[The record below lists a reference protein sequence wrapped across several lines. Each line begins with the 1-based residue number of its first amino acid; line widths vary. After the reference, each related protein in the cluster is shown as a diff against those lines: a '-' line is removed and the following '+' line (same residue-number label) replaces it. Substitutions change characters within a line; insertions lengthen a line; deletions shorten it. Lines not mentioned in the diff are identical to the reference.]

1 MSKIQASNEVFS
13 RIAKDLLYNERQYV
27 RSSHEKKDK
36 SKTNKKGT
44 TIMMHSA
51 TPQPQ
56 LSALFKVLVFIAL
69 SLALTACGGGDGK
82 SNSSALPKA
91 IISGTIDS
99 KVVTSAS
106 ANSYLPQAQSSVTNQ
121 AVPITND
128 DLSGSIVVY
137 ATDTDGNS
145 YQTQTDKDRKFS
157 LSVPEGK
164 SYVIMFVNGAGKFI
178 GVFVHDTS
186 LETAAYKI
194 SSNTNI
200 GTISFTP
207 EGKATSDKATEM
219 SEKRDKEA
227 VGLPKTID
235 EAKPPKNK
243 ISTRQFV
250 ALPEGSYSYYVRK
263 NDHDHGDDNNFSH
276 SVKYHSEA
284 EFKGDKQL
292 AILDFH
298 LCGTDKS
305 GDSCKASDNFH
316 LNKINLKEVTKDK
329 IVESHEIRD
338 SVYTGPGHDFYIPR
352 FLDMDKSKSYKGSF
366 IDKDDGREKRIN
378 WAANFDSIQKKVFS
392 GDGKVHEY
400 LVIRV
405 VWSEALGTDKGTFYQ
420 WYAKGFGKI
429 AESPSIPTQKTIHPE
444 DLMGNEENGD
454 DDKAYR
460 YVYNSSG
467 AEYGKKPS
475 FLTDSKVKELLA
487 LAKNQVSTIKYASA
501 SRYVPDGSEKITIDG
516 TDYPVKRVSFYR
528 WRDSNSDNTN
538 IKFSPDDKDSHG
550 NRLGEMQINLG
561 DQGSSV
567 EFRQKLIKAGPSGLE
582 ITGARINVYDLTYGW
597 GVNGNENVTLTWK
610 DDAKNT
616 FTVSGLSVDA
626 VAYEYDKNGSNQ
638 VVKKMPVTF
647 GDLTVQWRSTE
658 H

>member
-1 MSKIQASNEVFS
+1 M
-13 RIAKDLLYNERQYV
+13 
-27 RSSHEKKDK
+27 
-36 SKTNKKGT
+36 
-44 TIMMHSA
+44 
-51 TPQPQ
+51 
-56 LSALFKVLVFIAL
+56 LVFIAL

-91 IISGTIDS
+91 IISGTVGS

-106 ANSYLPQAQSSVTNQ
+106 ANSYLPQAQISVTNQ

-128 DLSGSIVVY
+128 DLSGSIVVS

-157 LSVPEGK
+157 LSVPAGK
-164 SYVIMFVNGAGKFI
+164 SYVIMFANGAGKFI

-207 EGKATSDKATEM
+207 EGKAFSDKATEM

-263 NDHDHGDDNNFSH
+263 NDHDHGDKFSH
-276 SVKYHSEA
+276 AVKYYSGA
-284 EFKGDKQL
+284 EFKGGKQL
-292 AILDFH
+292 AILNFY

-305 GDSCKASDNFH
+305 GDSCKASDSVH
-316 LNKINLKEVTKDK
+316 LNKINLKKVTKDK

-338 SVYTGPGHDFYIPR
+338 SVYTDLGHDFYIPR

-366 IDKDDGREKRIN
+366 IEKDDGRERRIN

-405 VWSEALGTDKGTFYQ
+405 VWSEASGTDKSTFYQ
-420 WYAKGFGKI
+420 LYAKAFGKI
-429 AESPSIPTQKTIHPE
+429 GESPSIPTQKTI
-444 DLMGNEENGD
+444 L
-454 DDKAYR
+454 
-460 YVYNSSG
+460 
-467 AEYGKKPS
+467 
-475 FLTDSKVKELLA
+475 F
-487 LAKNQVSTIKYASA
+487 
-501 SRYVPDGSEKITIDG
+501 
-516 TDYPVKRVSFYR
+516 
-528 WRDSNSDNTN
+528 
-538 IKFSPDDKDSHG
+538 
-550 NRLGEMQINLG
+550 NR
-561 DQGSSV
+561 
-567 EFRQKLIKAGPSGLE
+567 F
-582 ITGARINVYDLTYGW
+582 
-597 GVNGNENVTLTWK
+597 
-610 DDAKNT
+610 
-616 FTVSGLSVDA
+616 
-626 VAYEYDKNGSNQ
+626 
-638 VVKKMPVTF
+638 
-647 GDLTVQWRSTE
+647 
-658 H
+658 